1 VTGLGL
7 AAGLLGVFSIPSV
20 APGGTRPRRLT
31 GNPAHAPIN
40 RGATPSETEGP
51 SIRTQLEEPQ
61 YDLLIINGHILD
73 GTGNPWFA
81 GSVAIKGGKIADIGR
96 LPNATARRVI
106 DARDLVVAPGFIDLH
121 SHSDFTLLVDGAGQS
136 KIRQGVTTEIL
147 GESESAGPILGP
159 AIPEFDKGL
168 ARYGLSRDWTTLGE
182 YFARLERQGTSINIA
197 SYVGSGQVRM
207 DVIGNVN
214 RPPTP
219 EEMEEMKRLVEQAMR
234 DGALGLS
241 SGLIYAPNMFAKTSE
256 LIELAKVAAKYG
268 GIYTS
273 HIRGEGAGWK
283 KAVDEVV
290 EIGEKGGLPVHI
302 LHFKIDTQ
310 AYWGQIV
317 DEIKE
322 IQAAR
327 DRGVDVT
334 VDQYPYIA
342 SMTGLEM
349 CLPPRFLEGTSEER
363 VARLKDPKE
372 RAYIRR
378 AIATGL
384 PGWED
389 DEVKNVGGWHGVLVA
404 SLQKPENKRYEGKR
418 MDEVA
423 RLMSR
428 DPVDALCDLLISEEG
443 SAEAIY
449 FCMSPANVEL
459 AMKQPWLGIGS
470 DGVAVSLEMAFVG
483 RPHPRFYGTFPRVLG
498 VYVREKKVLTLPDAI
513 RKMTSLPAQITGLS
527 DRGVLRPGL
536 AADLTLF
543 DPKTVADKATF
554 ENPLQYPVGIPYV
567 IVNGVVVIDH
577 GEHTNARPGRVL
589 YGRGKTM

>member
-1 VTGLGL
+1 MIQRHGRGMRSRITWGLIGLCL
-7 AAGLLGVFSIPSV
+7 AAGLLSV
-20 APGGTRPRRLT
+20 VTIRSHG
-31 GNPAHAPIN
+31 
-40 RGATPSETEGP
+40 EEG
-51 SIRTQLEEPQ
+51 Q
-61 YDLLIINGHILD
+61 YDLLIVNGRILD
-73 GTGNPWFA
+73 GAGSPWFE
-81 GSVAIKGGKIADIGR
+81 GSVAIAGGRIRDVGR

-106 DARDLVVAPGFIDLH
+106 DARGLVVAPGFIDLH
-121 SHSDFTLLVDGAGQS
+121 SHSDFTLLIDGAGQS

-159 AIPEFDKGL
+159 AVPEFDKEL
-168 ARYGLSRDWTTLGE
+168 ARYGLTRDWTTLGE
-182 YFARLERQGTSINIA
+182 YFARVERQGTSVNIA

-207 DVIGNVN
+207 DVMGNVN
-214 RPPTP
+214 RAPTP
-219 EEMEEMKRLVEQAMR
+219 EEMEKMRGLVDQAMR
-234 DGALGLS
+234 EGALGLS
-241 SGLIYAPNMFAKTSE
+241 SGLIYAPNMFATTQE
-256 LIELAKVAAKYG
+256 LIELAKVAAKSG

-273 HIRGEGAGWK
+273 HIRGEGPDWK
-283 KAVDEVV
+283 KSVDEAI

-302 LHFKIDTQ
+302 LHFKIDTR
-310 AYWGQIV
+310 AYWGQMA

-334 VDQYPYIA
+334 ADQYPYIA

-349 CLPPRFLEGTSEER
+349 CLPPKLLEGTSEER

-378 AIATGL
+378 AIETGL

-389 DEVKNVGGWHGVLVA
+389 DEVKGVGGWHGVLVA
-404 SLQKPENKRYEGKR
+404 SLQQPDNKKYEGKR

-423 RLMSR
+423 RMMGK
-428 DPVDALCDLLISEEG
+428 DPVDALCDLPASEGG

-449 FCMSPANVEL
+449 FCMSPTNVEL
-459 AMKQPWLGIGS
+459 VMKQPWVGIGS
-470 DGVAVSLEMAFVG
+470 DGVAVSPDMAFIG
-483 RPHPRFYGTFPRVLG
+483 KPHPRFYGTFPRVLG
-498 VYVREKKVLTLPDAI
+498 VYVREKKTLTLPDAI
-513 RKMTSLPAQITGLS
+513 RKMTSLAAQITGLT
-527 DRGVLRPGL
+527 DRGLLRPGM
-536 AADLTLF
+536 AADVTIF

-567 IVNGVVVIDH
+567 IVNGAVVIDQ
-577 GEHTNARPGRVL
+577 GQHTGARPGHVL

>member
-1 VTGLGL
+1 MRCATHSLFHRLWNSSREKAPRSLTAFFL
-7 AAGLLGVFSIPSV
+7 AAGLLGALSIFP
-20 APGGTRPRRLT
+20 
-31 GNPAHAPIN
+31 HA
-40 RGATPSETEGP
+40 
-51 SIRTQLEEPQ
+51 EEAQ

-73 GTGNPWFA
+73 GTGSPWFE
-81 GSVAIKGGKIADIGR
+81 GSVAIQGGKIADVGR

-106 DARDLVVAPGFIDLH
+106 DARGLVVAPGFIDLH

-147 GESESAGPILGP
+147 GESESAGPVLGP
-159 AIPEFDKGL
+159 AIPEFDKAL
-168 ARYGLSRDWTTLGE
+168 ARYGLTRDWTTLSE
-182 YFARLERQGTSINIA
+182 YFARLERLGTSVNIA
-197 SYVGSGQVRM
+197 SYVASGQVRM
-207 DVIGNVN
+207 DVMGNVN
-214 RPPTP
+214 RAPTP
-219 EEMEEMKRLVEQAMR
+219 EEMEKMKGLVDQGMHE
-234 DGALGLS
+234 GALGLS

-273 HIRGEGAGWK
+273 HIRGEGADWK
-283 KAVDEVV
+283 KAVDEAI

-310 AYWGQIV
+310 AYWAQMA

-363 VARLKDPKE
+363 VERLKDPKE

-389 DEVKNVGGWHGVLVA
+389 DEAKNVGGWHGVLVA
-404 SLQKPENKRYEGKR
+404 SLQKPENRKYEGKR

-423 RLMSR
+423 GMMGK
-428 DPVDALCDLLISEEG
+428 DPVDALCDLLASEG
-443 SAEAIY
+443 GAAEAIY

-459 AMKQPWLGIGS
+459 VMKQPWVGIGS
-470 DGVAVSLEMAFVG
+470 DGVAVSPAMAFIG
-483 RPHPRFYGTFPRVLG
+483 KPHPRFYGTFPRVLG
-498 VYVREKKVLTLPDAI
+498 VYVREKKVLTLPDAV
-513 RKMTSLPAQITGLS
+513 RKMTSLAAQITGLS
-527 DRGVLRPGL
+527 DRGVLRPGM
-536 AADLTLF
+536 AADITLF
-543 DPKTVADKATF
+543 DPKTVSDKATF

-577 GEHTNARPGRVL
+577 GEHTSARPGRVL
-589 YGRGKTM
+589 YGRGKTR